1 MDSSNSNDSINY
13 TDNFENCET
22 FLGTIKPWNFII
34 SVCICVIATIAN
46 LLLLFAIYK
55 NPLKCFR
62 NPTSLFIANLGIADL
77 LNSLINLEELFVTQT
92 VYETTFCFPG
102 VGGKILPGIVG
113 FIFLL
118 TFPSVTI
125 LALERYM
132 SIAHPLWHQVT
143 VTSRRCYTWIAM
155 VWLINFIYTGITVT
169 SVAPDKSSLSIVLTL
184 YPSVFYLTT
193 IFIYFLAFICIRK
206 QRYLLSTDM
215 TTTEMA
221 RKMLELRLRNQN
233 RFLSTLLIINIV
245 LTFGLIPTIISLY
258 LQYRQYGSK
267 TDETMDVWLPVTN
280 ILLFLNTAAN
290 PFLYIWRLPKYRKT
304 FSVMYCTCK
313 NK

>member
-1 MDSSNSNDSINY
+1 MDSNGSFNH

-22 FLGTIKPWNFII
+22 FLGTIEPWNFII
-34 SVCICVIATIAN
+34 SVTICLIAAIAN
-46 LLLLFAIYK
+46 VMLLIAIYK

-62 NPTSLFIANLGIADL
+62 NPTSFFIANLGIADL
-77 LNSLINLEELFVTQT
+77 LNSLINLEELFVSQT
-92 VYETTFCFPG
+92 GYKTTFCFPG
-102 VGGKILPGIVG
+102 IWGMILPGIVG

-118 TFPSVTI
+118 TFPSVTV

-143 VTSRRCYTWIAM
+143 VTSRRCYTWIAV
-155 VWLINFIYTGITVT
+155 VWLVNFIYTGITVI
-169 SVAPDKSSLSIVLTL
+169 SVAHDKSSLSIVLTL

-193 IFIYFLAFICIRK
+193 ILIYFLAFVSIRK
-206 QRYLLSTDM
+206 QRYLLSTDV
-215 TTTEMA
+215 TRTEMA

-267 TDETMDVWLPVTN
+267 TDGTMDIWLPVTN
-280 ILLFLNTAAN
+280 VLLFLNTAAN

-304 FSVMYCTCK
+304 FSVMYCCK